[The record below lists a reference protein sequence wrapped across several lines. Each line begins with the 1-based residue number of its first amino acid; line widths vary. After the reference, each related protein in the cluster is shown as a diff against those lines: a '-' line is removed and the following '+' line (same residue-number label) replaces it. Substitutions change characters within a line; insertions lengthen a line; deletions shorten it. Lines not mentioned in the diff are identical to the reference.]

1 MSGSDTATGTK
12 AASVNSAGFTHK
24 QILMVFL
31 GLGSGMLLG
40 ALDGTIM
47 AAALPTIVGEFGGLD
62 QLSWVI
68 TVYLLTST
76 TSTLLYGK
84 LSDLFGRR
92 KVFQIAIVIFVIG
105 SMLAGVAQS
114 MEQLI
119 FFRAIQGIGGGG
131 LMVLPFAILGDI
143 LSPRERGRY
152 TGYLGSVFAFASV
165 AGPLLG
171 GFFVDSVSWRWIF
184 FINLPVGIVALIIT
198 SIVLR
203 LPHTRREHSID
214 YLGAL
219 LVVTGVTALLLVT
232 TWGGSRYEWAS
243 GQILGLV
250 ALGAVLLVLFCVWE
264 TRAAEP
270 VLPMRL
276 FKGQIFSTTMLLAT
290 LIGVG
295 LYGSISFLPLF
306 LQAVSGVSA
315 TSSGLL
321 MLPMMAGVMS
331 TSIAS
336 GRIVARTGKYR
347 VWPIV
352 GMCVAVL
359 GAVLLSTI
367 HPHTSIA
374 LISFYSLVL
383 GIGMGM
389 VMQTIVIVVQ
399 NAVDFSDMGV
409 ATSSVTFF
417 RQIGGSFGVAVFGT
431 VLTTTI
437 ARELPGLL
445 PAGADPATVAEALNS
460 PDTVRDLPS
469 ALREAGLEAMARGLH
484 WMFLGAAVALAAGI
498 AVAWALK
505 EIPLRETIGS
515 AASDASK
522 PGSAASGVTAKID
535 AANGAAPA
543 PGAATADSGPV
554 VASIEA
560 PHDGEQ
566 SLVSKT

>member
-1 MSGSDTATGTK
+1 MSSSKVAVETEAP
-12 AASVNSAGFTHK
+12 SVNSAGFTHK

-47 AAALPTIVGEFGGLD
+47 ASALPTIVGEFGGLD

-68 TVYLLTST
+68 TIYLLTST

-92 KVFQIAIVIFVIG
+92 KVFQTAIVIFVIG

-114 MEQLI
+114 MTQLI
-119 FFRAIQGIGGGG
+119 IFRAIQGIGGGG

-184 FINLPVGIVALIIT
+184 FINLPVGIAALVIT

-214 YLGAL
+214 YLGAA
-219 LVVTGVTALLLVT
+219 LVVLGVSALLLVT
-232 TWGGSRYEWAS
+232 TWGGGRYGWLS
-243 GQILGLV
+243 PQILGLS
-250 ALGAVLLVLFCVWE
+250 ALGAVLLVLFCLWE
-264 TRAAEP
+264 MRAAEP

-276 FKGQIFSTTMLLAT
+276 FRNRIFSTTMVLGI

-321 MLPMMAGVMS
+321 MLPMMAGVMT

-336 GRIVARTGKYR
+336 GRVVARTGKYR
-347 VWPIV
+347 MWPIV
-352 GMCVAVL
+352 GMCIAVG
-359 GAVLLSTI
+359 GALLLSTM
-367 HPHTSIA
+367 HPHTSIW
-374 LISFYSLVL
+374 LISLYSLVF
-383 GIGMGM
+383 GIGIGM
-389 VMQTIVIVVQ
+389 VMQTVVIVVQ
-399 NAVDFSDMGV
+399 NAVDFTDMGV

-417 RQIGGSFGVAVFGT
+417 RQIGGSFGVAIFGT

-437 ARELPGLL
+437 ARELPRLL
-445 PAGADPATVAEALNS
+445 PAGADPAHVAEALNS
-460 PDTVRDLPS
+460 PEAIRSLPDV
-469 ALREAGLEAMARGLH
+469 LREAALEAMSRGLH
-484 WMFLGAAVALAAGI
+484 WMFLGASVVLALGI
-498 AVAWALK
+498 AVAWMLQ

-515 AASDASK
+515 T
-522 PGSAASGVTAKID
+522 PTP
-535 AANGAAPA
+535 PA
-543 PGAATADSGPV
+543 
-554 VASIEA
+554 
-560 PHDGEQ
+560 H
-566 SLVSKT
+566 